1 MTVQV
6 DIFTLIFLGVVIVI
20 AAFLVPLLWQIKK
33 TAKESDL
40 LLSDLRRELIPTLK
54 DVREIS
60 DRINRASVK
69 IEKGSAHAEN
79 LIESLDEIVGSIRQV
94 THIFRQDACRL
105 SENAAFLILGIKAA
119 SKVLFKETEKKGD

>member
-40 LLSDLRRELIPTLK
+40 FLSDLRRELIPTLK

-69 IEKGSAHAEN
+69 IEKGSVHVEN
-79 LIESLDEIVGSIRQV
+79 LIESLDEIVGSI
-94 THIFRQDACRL
+94 RQDACRL